1 LSIGKILIEMKE
13 VLKEVK
19 SNKDW
24 QQNGSHLKG
33 DVGDFLIKDG
43 LFIRNKGNLIK
54 VKWTDMMWLKGD
66 GNYTTLVTRTQVYSL
81 RNILKEFEAVLPNS
95 DFFRIH
101 KSYIVRLD
109 EISSINPREV
119 IIGKDTVPVGRTY
132 FQDLINGIK
141 KLGSGNPD

>member
-1 LSIGKILIEMKE
+1 MKE
-13 VLKEVK
+13 VLKELK
-19 SNKDW
+19 PNRDW
-24 QQNGSHLKG
+24 QQNESQLNADTGG
-33 DVGDFLIKDG
+33 FLIKDG

-54 VKWTDMMWLKGD
+54 VKWTDIMWLKGD

-81 RNILKEFEAVLPNS
+81 RNILKEFEAVLPNT

-109 EISSINPREV
+109 EINSINPREV
-119 IIGKDTVPVGRTY
+119 TIGKDAVPVGRTY

-141 KLGSGNPD
+141 KLGSGSTD

>member
-1 LSIGKILIEMKE
+1 MKE
-13 VLKEVK
+13 VLKELK
-19 SNKDW
+19 PNKDW
-24 QQNGSHLKG
+24 HQNESRLNGTA
-33 DVGDFLIKDG
+33 GDFLIKDG

-54 VKWTDMMWLKGD
+54 VKWTDIMWLKGD

-81 RNILKEFEAVLPNS
+81 RNILKEFESVLPNT

-109 EISSINPREV
+109 EIISINPREV
-119 IIGKDTVPVGRTY
+119 TIGKDSVPVGRTY

-141 KLGSGNPD
+141 KLGSGSSD